1 MLARS
6 RDRTRG
12 AGVRA
17 SDAHAAMSDPTAAA
31 LNLPYAAKLQGY
43 VDGLDYMLT
52 ARAQMLVF
60 GVRWWWGERLIDHW
74 HGALCY
80 VCRAQIV
87 TWDTRWP
94 MTDAARAAIIG
105 HGSAHGRDLYGY
117 PDDPARD
124 GAAGVDSVSGGEH
137 R

>member
-1 MLARS
+1 
-6 RDRTRG
+6 
-12 AGVRA
+12 VRA
-17 SDAHAAMSDPTAAA
+17 QNAHAAMIDSTAEQ

-43 VDGLDYMLT
+43 VDGLDYMLA

-60 GVRWWWGERLIDHW
+60 GVRWWWGERQLDHW

-80 VCRAQIV
+80 LCRAQIV
-87 TWDTRWP
+87 SWDTRFP
-94 MTDAARAAIIG
+94 ITDTAKAAIIG
-105 HGSAHGRDLYGY
+105 HGSAHGRDSYGY
-117 PDDPARD
+117 PGDSARD